1 VTANPTPLVPTA
13 RRAVVFAAIGE
24 GVFTVMD
31 MLIKSVATRIPTFEI
46 AFLRFA
52 FGLIWALLL
61 VAILR
66 PGWPNRETIV
76 FNASRSVLVAI
87 TATSFFFALSKLPLA
102 DAIALSFLSPVF
114 MALFGVLWLGERV
127 DERIALALAAG
138 FAGML
143 LIASGKFGG
152 GDYAKWDAWL
162 GVGACLVSAVTYAMA
177 IVILRARAQRDP
189 VPTILLFQNV
199 GPALLLALPA
209 ASVWVAPTT
218 SDLALFALIG
228 AIGTGAHVLLALAF
242 SRIEAARLAPI
253 HYTTLVWGIVFGYG
267 AFGDLPGAATLL
279 GASLI
284 VAGTLVAQH
293 RRV

>member
-1 VTANPTPLVPTA
+1 MPTA

-24 GVFTVMD
+24 GVLTFMD
-31 MLIKSVATRIPTFEI
+31 MLIKSIATRLLIFEI

-66 PGWPNRETIV
+66 PGWPGRETIV
-76 FNASRSVLVAI
+76 FNTGRSVLVAI

-114 MALFGVLWLGERV
+114 MALFGVLWLR
-127 DERIALALAAG
+127 ERIDDRIVLALVTG

-162 GVGACLVSAVTYAMA
+162 GVGACLVSAVTYAMTIA
-177 IVILRARAQRDP
+177 ILRARAQRDP
-189 VPTILLFQNV
+189 IPTILLFQNA

-209 ASVWVAPTT
+209 AHVWVAPTP

-228 AIGTGAHVLLALAF
+228 AIGTGGHVLLAFAF

-253 HYTTLVWGIVFGYG
+253 HYTTLVWGIVFGYV
-267 AFGDLPGAATLL
+267 AFGDLPGMTTLL

-284 VAGTLVAQH
+284 VAGTLITQ
-293 RRV
+293 RRDA